1 MNVKK
6 TWAAILAF
14 TMICGAATGCTNSN
28 GSSTSDSESA
38 AANAGTSTTDTITL
52 VWYPNESAEDYQAA
66 RDEVGKLIEKATG
79 KKVEQK
85 LTTDYAIAIE
95 SLSNGTAQIGCCMGA
110 EGYCQAKTANDAVNL
125 LFVQSGESGTLDDA
139 LYYSFFAVKSE
150 NSDEYKNG
158 DSYSID
164 NIKGKKMSFVSIIG
178 PSGAGKSTI
187 LRCINRLI
195 DATEGKIIY
204 DGEDIMSLR
213 KGQLRNVRTKTG
225 MIFQHYNLVE
235 RLSVMENVLH
245 GRLGQKSTFSGMIG
259 HYTESEKEKAFSI
272 LSELGLADQ
281 AYKRCDALSGGQKQ
295 RVGIARAIMQEPKL
309 ILCDEP
315 IASLDPKASKTI
327 MDHLAQINQ
336 TRKIT
341 CIVNLH
347 QVDVAMKYS
356 QRILGIAAGKLVF
369 DGTPS
374 ELTQEKIHEIYQSN
388 AQDLMLDMQG
398 EAV

>member
-1 MNVKK
+1 MP
-6 TWAAILAF
+6 ILEF
-14 TMICGAATGCTNSN
+14 QHVSKVYNN
-28 GSSTSDSESA
+28 
-38 AANAGTSTTDTITL
+38 TT
-52 VWYPNESAEDYQAA
+52 
-66 RDEVGKLIEKATG
+66 KA
-79 KKVEQK
+79 
-85 LTTDYAIAIE
+85 
-95 SLSNGTAQIGCCMGA
+95 
-110 EGYCQAKTANDAVNL
+110 
-125 LFVQSGESGTLDDA
+125 LDD
-139 LYYSFFAVKSE
+139 LSFSVKE
-150 NSDEYKNG
+150 GE
-158 DSYSID
+158 
-164 NIKGKKMSFVSIIG
+164 FLSIIG

-187 LRCINRLI
+187 LRCINRLV
-195 DATEGKIIY
+195 DATDGKIIN
-204 DGEDIMSLR
+204 DGKDIMHINKR
-213 KGQLRNVRTKTG
+213 QLRNVRTKTG
-225 MIFQHYNLVE
+225 MIFQHYNLVD

-259 HYTESEKEKAFSI
+259 HYSESEKEQAFAI
-272 LSELGLADQ
+272 LEELGLAEQ

-295 RVGIARAIMQEPKL
+295 RVGIARAIMQQPKL

-336 TRKIT
+336 SMQIT

-388 AQDLMLDMQG
+388 AKDLMLDMQG
-398 EAV
+398 ETV

>member
-1 MNVKK
+1 MS
-6 TWAAILAF
+6 ILEF
-14 TMICGAATGCTNSN
+14 QHVSKVYHN
-28 GSSTSDSESA
+28 
-38 AANAGTSTTDTITL
+38 TTR
-52 VWYPNESAEDYQAA
+52 A
-66 RDEVGKLIEKATG
+66 
-79 KKVEQK
+79 
-85 LTTDYAIAIE
+85 
-95 SLSNGTAQIGCCMGA
+95 
-110 EGYCQAKTANDAVNL
+110 
-125 LFVQSGESGTLDDA
+125 LDD
-139 LYYSFFAVKSE
+139 LSFSVNE
-150 NSDEYKNG
+150 GE
-158 DSYSID
+158 
-164 NIKGKKMSFVSIIG
+164 FVSIIG

-281 AYKRCDALSGGQKQ
+281 AYALSGGQKQ

>member
-1 MNVKK
+1 
-6 TWAAILAF
+6 
-14 TMICGAATGCTNSN
+14 
-28 GSSTSDSESA
+28 
-38 AANAGTSTTDTITL
+38 
-52 VWYPNESAEDYQAA
+52 
-66 RDEVGKLIEKATG
+66 
-79 KKVEQK
+79 
-85 LTTDYAIAIE
+85 
-95 SLSNGTAQIGCCMGA
+95 
-110 EGYCQAKTANDAVNL
+110 
-125 LFVQSGESGTLDDA
+125 
-139 LYYSFFAVKSE
+139 
-150 NSDEYKNG
+150 
-158 DSYSID
+158 
-164 NIKGKKMSFVSIIG
+164 
-178 PSGAGKSTI
+178 
-187 LRCINRLI
+187 
-195 DATEGKIIY
+195 
-204 DGEDIMSLR
+204 
-213 KGQLRNVRTKTG
+213 

-235 RLSVMENVLH
+235 RLCVMENVLH